1 MFIKPFKIK
10 SNILVTGSEKKRLRQ
25 RVMAQFNRPDEE
37 TGTAPSPL
45 AELFGNRA
53 KVCTV
58 KLITY
63 HEEPVT
69 VYTSDKRPIFFEL
82 NGKLLPTVY
91 TLWSCPDLVPA
102 FTTHATVLPKLA
114 NGADL
119 MIPGVVKKGTNL
131 ASWGRHQ
138 KDDVVAVNLTSNR
151 AAVGVGLL
159 AHSNKISAIDID
171 IYANKLVDESHVE
184 EVADLLYKFRL
195 TEETSSTLDS
205 THHALVR
212 NYLDH
217 RCYGQLIEVLN
228 NRIGYGVFLD
238 EYSANLTLDQLL
250 KGKEFRYAA
259 RVATLLALQEDFSN
273 PITKALALY
282 SCYRYAKAPDAE
294 HFDDLAPAEQG
305 AGEAGEGQKK
315 KKKEEIKVRVKFLRN
330 EYFDDHFDLTD
341 SQLLLGK
348 TFVELGRA
356 FGGAGSVIGTSCELL
371 GLTMYKKYEQA
382 CEFVKQ
388 NAGKEL
394 NEEALQMIRSTLEK
408 EPNKEDEQLV
418 AFTEVVDKLEA
429 SMKIGKD
436 SFEKLIL
443 EQVKQSVGEHEK
455 QQIEAQAKVSGE
467 GKLS

>member
-1 MFIKPFKIK
+1 MLKLF
-10 SNILVTGSEKKRLRQ
+10 R
-25 RVMAQFNRPDEE
+25 
-37 TGTAPSPL
+37 APSRLGIVARGPL
-45 AELFGNRA
+45 SVGRRTFL
-53 KVCTV
+53 
-58 KLITY
+58 
-63 HEEPVT
+63 
-69 VYTSDKRPIFFEL
+69 SDAYQCREAWNARLATP
-82 NGKLLPTVY
+82 LLEKINLD
-91 TLWSCPDLVPA
+91 TLYYDLEQR
-102 FTTHATVLPKLA
+102 FQQ
-114 NGADL
+114 
-119 MIPGVVKKGTNL
+119 
-131 ASWGRHQ
+131 R
-138 KDDVVAVNLTSNR
+138 
-151 AAVGVGLL
+151 
-159 AHSNKISAIDID
+159 NKISAIDID

-356 FGGAGSVIGTSCELL
+356 FDGAGSVIGTSCELL

-408 EPNKEDEQLV
+408 VPNKEDEQLV
-418 AFTEVVDKLEA
+418 AFTEVVDKLET

-443 EQVKQSVGEHEK
+443 EQVKHSVGEHEK
-455 QQIEAQAKVSGE
+455 QQIEAQAKLYTEWCNLRQQRVDEELERMQRVKRLQEIEQLAVEMEKEEQKLWFFENEDKIDLQIDSKRVFYPKRWF
-467 GKLS
+467 GKKKKPRTVDVDYVPPEVRQRN